1 MCEFRWN
8 GKPCDPDMRA
18 VFVRRRAESRATPA
32 WMGGLN
38 YEDHGA
44 PKLPW
49 NIDKRALSSDLA
61 SALQTRVHTGA
72 SDEHLLEGVNTPRT
86 TMVQSRPHTSGRT
99 RVHSA
104 RAPSAGRAPLSARD
118 NRPQTAGGFVAMPS
132 HRQSH
137 QLGREK
143 LRPVSARAAIG
154 VSSHLPNR
162 TAGSAVAS
170 TTTSSE
176 NDGRMQ
182 AHRFFTMHVNI
193 LGVGGNALRIGADD
207 KVDSESGF
215 YNACVSLAVDGT
227 SDGAGQTHVSKP
239 FKFCEVGYIAVPEN
253 WVHFDLTG
261 NINRML
267 LCVKM
272 LRKTADSH
280 RAGEAGVQSGFPA
293 WHAPRA
299 CVCVQVMSL
308 VTFSML
314 TPWTPVQWD
323 PVWSTSGPFSRQGV
337 RRWRCAS

>member
-1 MCEFRWN
+1 
-8 GKPCDPDMRA
+8 
-18 VFVRRRAESRATPA
+18 
-32 WMGGLN
+32 
-38 YEDHGA
+38 
-44 PKLPW
+44 
-49 NIDKRALSSDLA
+49 
-61 SALQTRVHTGA
+61 
-72 SDEHLLEGVNTPRT
+72 
-86 TMVQSRPHTSGRT
+86 
-99 RVHSA
+99 
-104 RAPSAGRAPLSARD
+104 
-118 NRPQTAGGFVAMPS
+118 
-132 HRQSH
+132 
-137 QLGREK
+137 
-143 LRPVSARAAIG
+143 
-154 VSSHLPNR
+154 
-162 TAGSAVAS
+162 
-170 TTTSSE
+170 
-176 NDGRMQ
+176 
-182 AHRFFTMHVNI
+182 

>member
-1 MCEFRWN
+1 VCEFRWN

-38 YEDHGA
+38 YEDFGA